1 MSKYKVITLGTPT
14 STGGKVVSASSDMII
29 NGQKVVLIDDLA
41 TCNCGDKK
49 CNKQGRIVKGTARDF
64 KINGIEPAVEGDR
77 VLTTCGK
84 CFLLSSGHNVDLGEI
99 MGQSITIGGNGKG
112 VSLGDGVSFNLVAH
126 TPYAQ
131 SQNVSSG
138 VNTSNSSLNKLLGTN
153 LLKDK
158 EDERTSDS
166 EEWKPVQGA
175 FPILVFETQKKMD
188 DFDAPDM
195 VHGDENKEVIENYGF
210 MKPFKQSEYYSHR
223 EGYTLKNEDQFSL
236 PASEH
241 FRRMRALGHDIN
253 GSGIGFSTEGS
264 TKDIFYEMVD
274 KFERN
279 EGGYYSN
286 QLLTD
291 ALKRHESTANFHSA
305 LLNCLGGNIN
315 DGILPSNILNL
326 TSQYMGADDKGAN
339 LPQFFVGSP
348 PLFHKNLI
356 DGTVL
361 TVHGIWSMRV
371 YVEVLEYK
379 GAQVRGKF
387 KYHIQDHFGLDVRD
401 IDHNPFDDIKDND
414 GKPYEWMNG
423 FRSWYLLQHFKGYG
437 YKPFITKME
446 FGL

>member
-14 STGGKVVSASSDMII
+14 STGGKVISASSDMTFPP
-29 NGQKVVLIDDLA
+29 VLVGDLA

-49 CNKQGRIVKGTARDF
+49 CNKQGQIVKGTVRDF
-64 KINGIEPAVEGDR
+64 KINGIEPAIEGDR

-84 CFLLSSGHNVDLGEI
+84 CFLLSSGHNVGLGEI

-112 VSLGDGVSFNLVAH
+112 VSLGNGVSFKVAH

-166 EEWKPVQGA
+166 EEWKPVQGN
-175 FPILVFETQKKMD
+175 FPILVYETQKKMD
-188 DFDAPDM
+188 NFDAPDM
-195 VHGDENKEVIENYGF
+195 VHRDENKEVIENYGF

-241 FRRMRALGHDIN
+241 FKRMRSLGTFFSN
-253 GSGIGFSTEGS
+253 PTIGDLMGFKTSSIFS
-264 TKDIFYEMVD
+264 EMVD

-291 ALKRHESTANFHSA
+291 ALKNNETTASFHEA
-305 LLNCLGGNIN
+305 LLSCLGENIN
-315 DGILPSNILNL
+315 SGTLSNHIVDISSFYLGKHGKRPSDLPKFN
-326 TSQYMGADDKGAN
+326 TSAETLAN
-339 LPQFFVGSP
+339 
-348 PLFHKNLI
+348 
-356 DGTVL
+356 GTVL
-361 TVHGIWSMRV
+361 AVHDVWSVRV
-371 YVEVLEYK
+371 YAESLEFK
-379 GAQVRGKF
+379 GSQVRGTF
-387 KYHIQDHFGLDVRD
+387 RYEVQDHFGLDVKD
-401 IDHNPFDDIKDND
+401 IDHEMREPHHW
-414 GKPYEWMNG
+414 YEKIEG

-437 YKPFITKME
+437 YAPFITQMD
-446 FGL
+446 FTL

>member
-14 STGGKVVSASSDMII
+14 STGGKVVSASSDMVI
-29 NGQKVVLIDDLA
+29 NGQKVALINDLA

-49 CNKQGRIVKGTARDF
+49 CNKQGRIVKGAPRDF
-64 KINGIEPAVEGDR
+64 KINGIEPAVEGDQ

-84 CFLLSSGHNVDLGEI
+84 CFLLSSGHDVGLGEI
-99 MGQSITIGGNGKG
+99 MGQSITIGGNGNG
-112 VSLGDGVSFNLVAH
+112 VSFGDGVSFNLVAH

-166 EEWKPVQGA
+166 EEWKPVQGN
-175 FPILVFETQKKMD
+175 FPILVYETQKKMD

-195 VHGDENKEVIENYGF
+195 VHGDEDKEVIENYGF

-241 FRRMRALGHDIN
+241 FRRMRALGNDIN

-264 TKDIFYEMVD
+264 TKDVFFEMVD

-286 QLLTD
+286 QRLTD
-291 ALKRHESTANFHSA
+291 ALKNNEATAKFHEA
-305 LLNCLGGNIN
+305 LLSCLGENIN
-315 DGILPSNILNL
+315 SGVLSNHIVDISSFYLGNHGKRPSSLPKFN
-326 TSQYMGADDKGAN
+326 TSMETLAN
-339 LPQFFVGSP
+339 
-348 PLFHKNLI
+348 
-356 DGTVL
+356 GTVL
-361 TVHGIWSMRV
+361 TVHDIWSMRV
-371 YVEVLEYK
+371 YAESLEFK
-379 GAQVRGKF
+379 GSQVRGTF
-387 KYHIQDHFGLDVRD
+387 RYEEQDHFGLDVKD
-401 IDHNPFDDIKDND
+401 IDHEIREPHHW
-414 GKPYEWMNG
+414 YEMLEG
-423 FRSWYLLQHFKGYG
+423 FRSWYILQHFKGYG
-437 YKPFITKME
+437 YAPFITKMN
-446 FGL
+446 FTL